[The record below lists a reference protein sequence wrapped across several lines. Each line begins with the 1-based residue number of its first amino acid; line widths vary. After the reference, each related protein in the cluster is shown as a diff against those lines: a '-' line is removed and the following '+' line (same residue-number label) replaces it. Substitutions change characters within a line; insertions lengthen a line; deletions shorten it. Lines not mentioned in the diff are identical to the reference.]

1 MEDVEWNDLAQ
12 DREKQEQLRN
22 TVQKIRDLQNAEHF
36 TQELKASQDEF
47 ISMEFLSQSVN

>member
-12 DREKQEQLRN
+12 DREKQEYLCN

-36 TQELKASQDEF
+36 TQELKTSQDEF
-47 ISMEFLSQSVN
+47 ISMELLSQSVN